1 MSLVKENYQTK
12 SKYRKWTKNEEEKLA
27 SIYGTKSIYSI
38 ARILHRNPSGVLN
51 KIKRMKLSS
60 SNEYQGLINVTQF
73 SKILNVHTS
82 TINVWIKNREFPN
95 TRRVTTF
102 KHSYIL
108 IDVDEFWEWAERNK
122 DVVDFSKIQPQ
133 ILLPEPEW
141 FQVER
146 ENDKRMCRKGKRYY
160 TKEED
165 DLIWELFYEE
175 NLSYKKISQKLDR
188 PEGSVSK
195 RLSRLRIKRDA
206 GIAN

>member
-1 MSLVKENYQTK
+1 MLLVKEKQQTK
-12 SKYRKWTKNEEEKLA
+12 SNYRKWTRKEEEKLA

-38 ARILHRNPSGVLN
+38 ARILNRNPSGVLN

-60 SNEYQGLINVTQF
+60 SNEYQGLINITQF

-82 TINVWIKNREFPN
+82 TINVWIKNREFPY

-102 KHSYIL
+102 KQSYIL
-108 IDVDEFWEWAERNK
+108 IDVDEFWEWAEKNK

-146 ENDKRMCRKGKRYY
+146 EIDKKMCRKAFLYKR
-160 TKEED
+160 
-165 DLIWELFYEE
+165 
-175 NLSYKKISQKLDR
+175 R
-188 PEGSVSK
+188 
-195 RLSRLRIKRDA
+195 R
-206 GIAN
+206 

>member
-1 MSLVKENYQTK
+1 MLLVKEQQQTK
-12 SKYRKWTKNEEEKLA
+12 SNYRKWTRKEEEKLA

-38 ARILHRNPSGVLN
+38 ARILNRNPSGVLN

-60 SNEYQGLINVTQF
+60 SNEYQGLINITQF

-82 TINVWIKNREFPN
+82 TINVWIKNREFPY

-102 KHSYIL
+102 KQSYIL
-108 IDVDEFWEWAERNK
+108 IDVDEFWEWAEKNK

-141 FQVER
+141 FQAER
-146 ENDKRMCRKGKRYY
+146 EIDKKMCSKGKRFY

-165 DLIWELFYEE
+165 ELIWELYYKE
-175 NLSYKKISQKLDR
+175 NLNYKKIAQRLDR

-195 RLSRLRIKRDA
+195 RMSRLRIKRDTKV
-206 GIAN
+206 AN

>member
-1 MSLVKENYQTK
+1 MLLVKEQQQTK
-12 SKYRKWTKNEEEKLA
+12 SNYRKWTKKEEEKLA

-38 ARILHRNPSGVLN
+38 ARILNRNPSGVLN

-60 SNEYQGLINVTQF
+60 SNEYQGLINITQF
-73 SKILNVHTS
+73 SKILNVHAS
-82 TINVWIKNREFPN
+82 TINVWIRNREFPY
-95 TRRVTTF
+95 TRRVTAF

-108 IDVDEFWEWAERNK
+108 IDVDEFWEWAEKNK

-146 ENDKRMCRKGKRYY
+146 EIDKKTSRKGKRYY

-165 DLIWELFYEE
+165 ELIW
-175 NLSYKKISQKLDR
+175 NLYYNEKLNYKNIAQRLDR

-195 RLSRLRIKRDA
+195 RLSRLRIKRDTN
-206 GIAN
+206 IAN